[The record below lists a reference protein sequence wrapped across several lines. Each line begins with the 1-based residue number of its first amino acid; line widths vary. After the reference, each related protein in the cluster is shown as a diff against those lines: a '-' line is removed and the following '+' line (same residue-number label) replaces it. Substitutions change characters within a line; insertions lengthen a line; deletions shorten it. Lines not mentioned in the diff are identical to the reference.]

1 MLFKWGILMTLIR
14 TAKANGLN
22 PELFLSE
29 LLECR
34 QEYLDDPDKCAE
46 FAPLSK
52 RMQKACVK

>member
-1 MLFKWGILMTLIR
+1 MILIR

-22 PELFLSE
+22 LELYLNE
-29 LLECR
+29 LLECC
-34 QEYLDDPDKCAE
+34 QEYLDDLDKCAE